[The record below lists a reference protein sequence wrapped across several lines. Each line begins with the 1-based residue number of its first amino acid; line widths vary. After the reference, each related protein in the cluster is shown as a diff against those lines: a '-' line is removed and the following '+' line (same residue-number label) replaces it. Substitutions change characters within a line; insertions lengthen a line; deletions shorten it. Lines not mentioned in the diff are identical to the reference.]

1 MTTKFYLDLRGKAKD
16 GKGTILITLF
26 HNHST
31 ATISTGI
38 RVQPSEWKDQRIIKL
53 AGCEALN
60 ASIQKKKTEIDRAIA
75 VLSLDSR
82 FDFMSAS
89 EVKAEIA
96 DGKPKHIQGHLV
108 SDVFKEYI
116 SNGMKPNTRLIYETT
131 LGKIVAFG
139 GDNMKMENINLRWL
153 NSFDQF
159 LAKTQSINGRS
170 IYLRALRAV
179 CNYAKHTGL
188 ISFYPFEN
196 FNLKSEE
203 TRKRSISIE
212 QLRRFMNFPTTCF
225 RSEYRDIFFLM
236 FYLIGINS
244 KDLLLAKKS
253 QVVNN
258 RLEFIRAKTGKKY
271 SIKIEPEAKTL
282 IDKYAGSGEYL
293 LNIMDRWSDYY
304 NYTRKMDRELKKIGE
319 IKEELVPVSDDLFS
333 EMRKVQKTIPIIPG
347 ISTYFARHTWA
358 TIAYEIGISMDV
370 ISQAMGHSSGNRTTL
385 IYVKFDQE
393 KVDEANRKV
402 IDHLLMKHE

>member
-75 VLSLDSR
+75 VLSFDSR

-89 EVKAEIA
+89 EVKAEII

-131 LGKIVAFG
+131 LGKILAFG
-139 GDNMKMENINLRWL
+139 GDNVKIENINLRWL

-212 QLRRFMNFPTTCF
+212 QLREFKDFPTTYY
-225 RSEYRDIFFLM
+225 RREYRDIFFLM

-253 QVVNN
+253 QVVNG

-319 IKEELVPVSDDLFS
+319 TKEELVPVSDDLFS
-333 EMRKVQKTIPIIPG
+333 EMRKVQKIIPIIPC

-358 TIAYEIGISMDV
+358 TIAYEIGISLDV